1 MTSHFAEGMR
11 RPTVAARKYIL
22 GVSAALLLLSAVGCQ
37 APISRDVLQQLPES
51 QARELQ
57 VYSTNH
63 AVLFDLRIH
72 SLDTCPF
79 LSYMPN
85 ETFMD
90 HKSKD
95 YAIWL
100 HHFFS
105 KKHEEEQDW
114 YHCTCVQELSASP
127 KPAAPA
133 KAAPAAKG

>member
-1 MTSHFAEGMR
+1 MTSKFAEGMR
-11 RPTVAARKYIL
+11 RSTVAARKYLI
-22 GVSAALLLLSAVGCQ
+22 GVAAMLLLLSAVGCQ

-51 QARELQ
+51 QARELE
-57 VYSTNH
+57 VYSKNH
-63 AVLFDLRIH
+63 AVIFDLRIH

-90 HKSKD
+90 HKSKE

-100 HHFFS
+100 HHFFT

-114 YHCTCVQELSASP
+114 YHCKCVEEL
-127 KPAAPA
+127 AAPA
-133 KAAPAAKG
+133 KTSAPAAAGSATRK